1 MVSSPIISMVMFNFF
16 VHWVKLTFLFVNKY
30 DCHFYRTFTNACFR
44 WGDKFKNFGFTANG
58 ACCVCGGGKSTTHP
72 SISPTSIPS
81 SLPSNTSSQSPS
93 NSPTLSTSPTEGDR
107 IEVNFIGKD
116 EGLRRFPRISEYN
129 RSSAAGVQMLQY
141 RTDVTSDLF
150 PWIGQIFPK
159 EISRDSCTSITCH
172 RDGIPR
178 SKRSEI
184 TFPLTNKDIDISR
197 KFDSKHLQDRTIYP
211 DKDGEFV
218 DCTEVPCTIVAVGD
232 LNGDGISDLMVVKNS
247 TSMHIFTGHRDKYFI
262 MGNGTTIPEYNELNG
277 DEMQLSDID
286 GRNGLDVVSKI
297 NGLIY
302 TFLNNGGG
310 TFVEVEQKQMKNKTN
325 CQFSLGHMNDD
336 DHVDL
341 ILACPNG
348 EGWSTDIE
356 VLMNNGKGTF
366 NAAIMDNVDING
378 ITRMEAIHFDSN
390 DIFGLCISN
399 ESSILFLRNGGSD
412 DALLTLEPQK
422 IMDFAPLHF
431 NGVPLFKL
439 ADINGDGFVDLVTV
453 DSNGESK
460 LLLWGARQ
468 KKFDIVNLPATTGK
482 NTVSIA
488 LGDLNGDG
496 LVDLVFGQHKGKKDE
511 ILLNEGDGIFNKS
524 LYLPKS
530 DTLSGNLILGDFDKD
545 GSTDVLY
552 KNDLESY
559 DTSRVYFGQG
569 QYHIKY
575 HDNTI
580 PTGFVATGDLNGDGY
595 EDLVIGNIVGSD
607 RIFFSDGSG
616 SFRENSKISGSE
628 KTITHQ
634 VLLADLND
642 DTYPDIIAGT
652 EHNGVRI
659 YLNSGSVTDDN
670 FDSSEI
676 ELDYDVIAIGD
687 MNLDLSID
695 IVHLSKGSL
704 YILENDGTGSFQ
716 TSTSIDVDL
725 DFEADNNKSRFDKVF
740 LELADLN
747 HDGKLDIVVAKNHS
761 YYLLLSTS
769 STKTTGPY
777 EVFKEKITDGFITDI
792 ALGDL
797 DNDGDIDAVFAIEA
811 GESKIAY
818 NIGNFTEGDDAVQ
831 RHFIELESMIHLAV
845 PPDIK
850 YHAIELADV
859 DLDGNLD
866 IIVGTNLAKPNY
878 VLFNIGK
885 EILFPVE
892 LPNVIFDV
900 ASISIGYLT
909 KNEHP
914 DIIFGNLIGD
924 SRIASLEVCPQ
935 GGGKLHLSSWCFGCP
950 DYMGIPENMNGVCR
964 ECLPDHVQDPD
975 SSETCSEKSCLL
987 QKRPLG
993 ENDCYD
999 CPAGF
1004 AYDSSLVRLIEDKT
1018 TWNNDRCF
1026 LCPVGEYV
1034 TPNLNCEDCPMGTF
1048 KNETSDLEC
1057 TLCNPGKYQ
1066 PELGKSQCEIC
1077 PIGGYCDAAKVPPN
1091 HSGYIPC
1098 PISKYNNE
1106 TGSSSEDD
1114 CKTCPD
1120 GQFAF
1125 VVDQSRGADTCVE
1138 CPYPLSGSDCSICK
1152 EGYFLNTEGQTT
1164 SSENLTKFP
1173 REYCL
1178 ECPGHGHEQGS
1189 KTFCPESTSIVDLQ
1203 LHDGYWRDSEN
1214 TSTVYKC
1221 PIDKACTHSNNSTAG
1236 SYCAQNLTGAL
1247 CMACESD
1254 DHYLNSNGECTE
1266 CPKKGIL
1273 VLHLFVAMLVAILV
1287 AISLWYFMRKSS
1299 SLIQIILSLNI
1310 RTKFKTLVGFYQVMS
1325 SLKIVYG
1332 VEIHSDLLKYFE
1344 ISNVLAL
1351 EFFKLV
1357 KFQKDCFGKSAEE
1370 RYVMNSLWPFLAF
1383 ALILLCIIIF
1393 KIVTRSVEKLLAAF
1407 VQSKKIALARK
1418 KVYILLT
1425 QLSVILFYFAL
1436 PIVSESIFD
1445 AKKCMAFET
1454 DDADRD
1460 SKRSYLVS
1468 YPNVKCD
1475 KEDKTYQRLDIW
1487 FWSFF
1492 TIWLVVFPLFLISL
1506 TMKIEP
1512 SIKSQ
1517 NPSRLALACRF
1528 LWQDFDEKSSIGI
1541 YWDVL
1546 DTMRKILLTGFI
1558 NFIDMREGSNKI
1570 LRLIVA
1576 AIVSIIFVILLLY
1589 TRPYKRVDDLG
1600 LSIVANVVLTCT
1612 FVMSIILHLC
1622 SDENADIDGTC
1633 NLYVISGMTQ
1643 RKASI
1648 IVTCLALG
1656 LLLLIVIV
1664 LVILTQ
1670 KAPVARLRSTGY
1682 PPNLEMVSGCS
1693 FHFFMSHKWDGGQ
1706 DQTHAITRTMQLLMP
1721 SLKIW
1726 LDVDEL
1732 RSTDD
1737 LEKCIN
1743 QTAVIIIFYSYG
1755 YFDSKNCRR
1764 EFYQALLL
1772 QKPILV
1778 LYDDSTVDIQKIIAE
1793 CKEHCENDDNLH
1805 GYFKEN
1811 KERIVLRGD
1820 GIEATNTQASNTV
1833 DSPLA
1838 SVDGMDDVI
1847 RSEVLTRLRILIGLF
1862 VQRVEKNIHEN
1873 TTPAV
1878 FGATSDHSLD
1888 IDVFVLNWL
1897 KNGGQYSAE
1906 SLKLSYFFLLQHLPF
1921 YKKDSHKQLLD
1932 YGIELPMDRDTWKQ
1946 LEKLKASVSK
1956 YKIEVVIIGCVDRV
1970 VKKELELE
1978 LKRLYPRLLSD
1989 HKGTDEEDFNFGS
2002 SSTFPLFQDEVSEI
2016 LQEYEALLTKDIE
2029 SAAKLETIQET
2040 EKRNPQD
2047 YSAVEALELSLD
2059 QEDNQH
2065 DFTEQNQ
2072 RKDKKEVIILY
2083 LNAKTFT
2090 SKNIF
2095 IRIESL
2101 QKAKIPIVLVH
2112 ERDASKDACEFGTF
2126 FEQVPASLAD
2136 NLFSEIAVPLYQRP
2150 EYREVSLQSIL
2161 ECMLTKVT
2169 EKKK

>member
-1 MVSSPIISMVMFNFF
+1 MV
-16 VHWVKLTFLFVNKY
+16 
-30 DCHFYRTFTNACFR
+30 
-44 WGDKFKNFGFTANG
+44 
-58 ACCVCGGGKSTTHP
+58 
-72 SISPTSIPS
+72 
-81 SLPSNTSSQSPS
+81 
-93 NSPTLSTSPTEGDR
+93 
-107 IEVNFIGKD
+107 
-116 EGLRRFPRISEYN
+116 
-129 RSSAAGVQMLQY
+129 QY

-159 EISRDSCTSITCH
+159 EISRDSCASITCH

-178 SKRSEI
+178 SKRSDI

-197 KFDSKHLQDRTIYP
+197 KFDSKHLQDLTIYP

-232 LNGDGISDLMVVKNS
+232 LNGDEISDLIVVKNS

-262 MGNGTTIPEYNELNG
+262 MGNGTTIPEYNETNG

-302 TFLNNGGG
+302 TFLNNGDG
-310 TFVEVEQKQMKNKTN
+310 TFVEVEQKHLISKKD

-336 DHVDL
+336 DHVDF
-341 ILACPNG
+341 IQAYPNG
-348 EGWSTDIE
+348 GSTDIE
-356 VLMNNGKGTF
+356 VLINDGEGTF
-366 NAAIMDNVDING
+366 NAANTSNVDINR
-378 ITRMEAIHFDSN
+378 ITRMEAIHLDSN
-390 DIFGLCISN
+390 EVFGLCISN
-399 ESSILFLRNGGSD
+399 ETSIYFLRNGGSG
-412 DALLTLEPQK
+412 DAFESQN
-422 IMDFAPLHF
+422 IVDFAPLHF
-431 NGVPLFKL
+431 NGTSLFEL
-439 ADINGDGFVDLVTV
+439 ADINGDGFVDLVGLDT
-453 DSNGESK
+453 DGNST
-460 LLLWGARQ
+460 LFLWEARQ
-468 KKFDIVNLPATTGK
+468 KKFDRVDLHATTGK

-496 LVDLVFGQHKGKKDE
+496 LVDLVFGQHKGKDV
-511 ILLNEGDGIFNKS
+511 ILLNEGDGNFTETL
-524 LYLPKS
+524 LYLPES
-530 DTLSGNLILGDFDKD
+530 DALSGKLMLGDFDKD

-552 KNDLESY
+552 KNDFESI
-559 DTSRVYFGQG
+559 DSSRIYFGQG
-569 QYHIKY
+569 RYHIIY

-580 PTGFVATGDLNGDGY
+580 PNGFVATGDLNGDGY

-607 RIFFSDGSG
+607 RIFLNDGSG
-616 SFRENSKISGSE
+616 SFRENSKIRGSE

-634 VLLADLND
+634 VLLADLD
-642 DTYPDIIAGT
+642 GDAHPDIIAGT

-695 IVHLSKGSL
+695 IVCLSKGSL
-704 YILENDGTGSFQ
+704 YILENDGTGSFPN
-716 TSTSIDVDL
+716 TTDIDVDL
-725 DFEADNNKSRFDKVF
+725 SFEADDDKSRYDKVF
-740 LELADLN
+740 LKLADLN
-747 HDGKLDIVVAKNHS
+747 HDGKLDIIVAKNYS
-761 YYLLLSTS
+761 YNLFLSTN
-769 STKTTGPY
+769 STNTTGSY
-777 EVFKEKITDGFITDI
+777 EVFKENITDGFIIDI

-811 GESKIAY
+811 DKSMIAY

-831 RHFIELESMIHLAV
+831 RHFIELESVL
-845 PPDIK
+845 PGIK
-850 YHAIELADV
+850 YHAVELADF
-859 DLDGNLD
+859 DLDGNID

-878 VLFNIGK
+878 VLFNDGK
-885 EILFPVE
+885 KGFFPVE
-892 LPNVIFDV
+892 IPNVLFDV
-900 ASISIGYLT
+900 ASISIGRLT

-914 DIIFGNLIGD
+914 DIIFGNSIGD
-924 SRIASLEVCPQ
+924 SRIASLDACPQ

-975 SSETCSEKSCLL
+975 SSETCSKKSCLL

-993 ENDCYD
+993 ENNCYD

-1026 LCPVGEYV
+1026 LCPVGKYV

-1048 KNETSDLEC
+1048 KNEPSDLEC
-1057 TLCNPGKYQ
+1057 TVCNPGEYQ
-1066 PELGKSQCEIC
+1066 PKLGKSQCEIC
-1077 PIGGYCDAAKVPPN
+1077 PVGGYCNVTEVPSD

-1125 VVDQSRGADTCVE
+1125 VVDPSRGADTCVE

-1152 EGYFLNTEGQTT
+1152 EGYFLNSEGQRTP
-1164 SSENLTKFP
+1164 SENLQKFP

-1178 ECPGHGHEQGS
+1178 PCPGHGYEQGS

-1203 LHDGYWRDSEN
+1203 LHDGYWRDSN
-1214 TSTVYKC
+1214 LTSTVYKC
-1221 PIDKACTHSNNSTAG
+1221 PIDEACTHSNNSTAG
-1236 SYCAQNLTGAL
+1236 SYCAQKLTGPL

-1310 RTKFKTLVGFYQVMS
+1310 RTKFKTLVSFYQVLS

-1332 VEIHSDLLKYFE
+1332 VEIHSDFLKYFE

-1357 KFQKDCFGKSAEE
+1357 KFQKDCFGRSVVG

-1407 VQSKKIALARK
+1407 VQSKKVALARK
-1418 KVYILLT
+1418 KLYILLT

-1454 DDADRD
+1454 DDAARD
-1460 SKRSYLVS
+1460 IKRSYLVS
-1468 YPNVKCD
+1468 YPKVRCN
-1475 KEDKTYQRLDIW
+1475 KEDDTYQLLDEW
-1487 FWSFF
+1487 FWGFF
-1492 TIWLVVFPLFLISL
+1492 TIWLVVLPFFLISL
-1506 TMKIEP
+1506 TMKIGP
-1512 SIKSQ
+1512 SIKNQS
-1517 NPSRLALACRF
+1517 PSRLALACRF

-1546 DTMRKILLTGFI
+1546 DTMRKIFLTGFI
-1558 NFIDMREGSNKI
+1558 NFIDRREGSKKI

-1600 LSIVANVVLTCT
+1600 LSIIANVVLICT

-1622 SDENADIDGTC
+1622 SDENDETC
-1633 NLYVISGMTQ
+1633 NLYVISDMTQ
-1643 RKASI
+1643 RKASV
-1648 IVTCLALG
+1648 IVTSLALG
-1656 LLLLIVIV
+1656 LLILTAIV
-1664 LVILTQ
+1664 LAILTK

-1706 DQTHAITRTMQLLMP
+1706 DQTHTITRTMQLLMP

-1737 LEKCIN
+1737 LENCID

-1778 LYDDSTVDIQKIIAE
+1778 LYDDSTVDIQTFISE

-1811 KERIVLRGD
+1811 KERIVLRGE
-1820 GIEATNTQASNTV
+1820 GINGNTQASNAV
-1833 DSPLA
+1833 DNPIA
-1838 SVDGMDDVI
+1838 TVDGMGDVI
-1847 RSEVLTRLRILIGLF
+1847 RSEVLTRLQILIGLF
-1862 VQRVEKNIHEN
+1862 VQRVEENVHEN
-1873 TTPAV
+1873 ATAAV
-1878 FGATSDHSLD
+1878 LGAASNHSLD

-1897 KNGGQYSAE
+1897 KIGQYSAE
-1906 SLKLSYFFLLQHLPF
+1906 SLKLSYSFLLQHLPL
-1921 YKKDSHKQLLD
+1921 YKKDPHKQSLED
-1932 YGIELPMDRDTWKQ
+1932 GIELPMDRKTWKQ
-1946 LEKLKASVSK
+1946 LEKLQASASK
-1956 YKIEVVIIGCVDRV
+1956 YKIEVVIIGCVDPV
-1970 VKKELELE
+1970 VKKELEVE
-1978 LKRLYPRLLSD
+1978 LKRLYPTLLSD
-1989 HKGTDEEDFNFGS
+1989 HDSEDENYTFGS
-2002 SSTFPLFQDEVSEI
+2002 SSTCSLFQEELFQREEFDKFLS
-2016 LQEYEALLTKDIE
+2016 KDIE
-2029 SAAKLETIQET
+2029 SSQEVELLEIIHEDCQ
-2040 EKRNPQD
+2040 QDSIHD
-2047 YSAVEALELSLD
+2047 YSGLLSDSFHNKPLD
-2059 QEDNQH
+2059 HLDESSYNLQYSFDTHSTLN
-2065 DFTEQNQ
+2065 TP
-2072 RKDKKEVIILY
+2072 KKGKLRNKGFRREKQGKENKQVILLY
-2083 LNAKTFT
+2083 LNAQTFA